1 MARAI
6 TNCLRQCLLSLV
18 LCISL
23 TPTPNLSGLLQ
34 LGPKRKKRLATPLK
48 MAGPTLLFFRFW
60 FEHLISGPKIT
71 RTFEKCTPVSNKWKW
86 NKYPRDIVAFLLLT
100 ESKYFQF
107 GAGAIGRDRTVTLSR
122 NTMKWLRGGLANAH
136 THTHRKKTK
145 QKQGFLA
152 LFQRGELVQFP
163 VQSGFFLV
171 ISCTIRGNCIRN
183 SCSVASIWDKI
194 QANQHSPKINTVASS
209 LLSFPRRVSLIQAP
223 HSVENKY
230 ISWYSR
236 ISRKRPPKMQRIS
249 GRWREMVAHGGSTAG
264 LNLGDKHF
272 SVTSSSP
279 AFKVKSCKFCNTR
292 QHLRT
297 RKIVSKINKKQNAKQ
312 NDRGVQNNDI
322 ACIVSASAQVCSTFS
337 TQKRLLHRLRTRNP

>member
-1 MARAI
+1 MY
-6 TNCLRQCLLSLV
+6 V
-18 LCISL
+18 LNPPPPQP
-23 TPTPNLSGLLQ
+23 PTFQDFYNSGLK
-34 LGPKRKKRLATPLK
+34 GK
-48 MAGPTLLFFRFW
+48 
-60 FEHLISGPKIT
+60 SGWLRP
-71 RTFEKCTPVSNKWKW
+71 WKW
-86 NKYPRDIVAFLLLT
+86 QDPPFYSLDFDLNISFQAQKLPGLSRNAPLFQIS
-100 ESKYFQF
+100 ESGTNIHGILWRFCYWPNQNTSNS
-107 GAGAIGRDRTVTLSR
+107 GLELGRDRTVTLSR

-152 LFQRGELVQFP
+152 LFQRGELVQF

-171 ISCTIRGNCIRN
+171 ISCTIHGKCIRN

-209 LLSFPRRVSLIQAP
+209 LLSFPSQRYFKPRHYWPGEFLWYKHLILLKINIF
-223 HSVENKY
+223 SR
-230 ISWYSR
+230 YSR
-236 ISRKRPPKMQRIS
+236 TSRKRPPKMRRIS

-264 LNLGDKHF
+264 LNLGDKLF

-322 ACIVSASAQVCSTFS
+322 PCVASASAQVCSTFS
-337 TQKRLLHRLRTRNP
+337 TQKRLLHRLRPRNP